1 MKIVVDRD
9 RCEANQR
16 CMKIAPE
23 VFQVDSKDILHILV
37 ERPSAEQRARV
48 EKAVR
53 ACPRDA
59 LSLVDD

>member
-16 CMKIAPE
+16 CMKIVPE
-23 VFQVDSKDILHILV
+23 AFSVDDHDQLHVLI
-37 ERPSAEQRARV
+37 ERPGPELRARV
-48 EKAVR
+48 EKAIR

-59 LSLVDD
+59 LSLADE